1 MKYLRCALALLC
13 IPATLVLH
21 WVAFPLSNKLSGV
34 SFPIAGYVRGHT
46 PPTLASYGVIAAA
59 MLLIAAVM
67 LLIAGETNRRQ
78 RWTFI
83 YAVGAALLMLVVIAP
98 VQVALGNAPLLKDL
112 AEEANWLKAAN
123 NFTQTYLPLNLGN
136 EATNWP
142 FLSFNTV
149 AGRLLSGWYF
159 MGLGWYVTL
168 TAAVVLMI
176 GGARNMNRT
185 ARRRAAGATAAAVIL
200 MAAAF
205 LLSPLAGQRT
215 LLAAI
220 RAESSGDI
228 VAAAHLYRAAF
239 RLDGWNAL
247 DIELRA
253 RAGAIDAALGAT
265 ASSDYQVYRAESLLN
280 RNLIPAAIAQYDAL
294 AAANGSIAPG
304 CPDASGVVAHRL
316 WIAILP
322 DRSVRRGGAGLGKRL
337 AARPLDVA
345 GGVLSFAR
353 LLRRRALPRGCG
365 CGATMHNPGG
375 RSRIHRQ
382 SLQRRW
388 RRTHQRC
395 AAAVRSSGLLS
406 FLQIGLC
413 GQSAGPGRNY
423 RSVA

>member
-13 IPATLVLH
+13 IPATLLLH

-46 PPTLASYGVIAAA
+46 PPTLASYGVLAAA
-59 MLLIAAVM
+59 ILLIAAVM
-67 LLIAGETNRRQ
+67 LLITGEAIRRP

-83 YAVGAALLMLVVIAP
+83 YAVGAALLTLVVIAP
-98 VQVALGNAPLLKDL
+98 IQVALGNAALLKDL

-142 FLSFNTV
+142 FLSFDTV

-205 LLSPLAGQRT
+205 LLSPLAGQRA

-247 DIELRA
+247 NIELRA

-280 RNLIPAAIAQYDAL
+280 RNLIPAAIAQYDSL
-294 AAANGSIAPG
+294 AAANGP
-304 CPDASGVVAHRL
+304 
-316 WIAILP
+316 
-322 DRSVRRGGAGLGKRL
+322 
-337 AARPLDVA
+337 
-345 GGVLSFAR
+345 
-353 LLRRRALPRGCG
+353 LRRVAQLRAVWLRTVYGLQFYQT
-365 CGATMHNPGG
+365 GAFG
-375 RSRIHRQ
+375 
-382 SLQRRW
+382 
-388 RRTHQRC
+388 
-395 AAAVRSSGLLS
+395 AAVRAWESALQRDPSMWLAAFYLSRGYFAVGRYHEAAEVAQRCITRVGDPEFIANLYSDIGDAHTSDARLQSGHLAYFHS
-406 FLQIGLC
+406 YKSDYADNRRGL
-413 GQSAGPGRNY
+413 AGATGP
-423 RSVA
+423 